1 MKPDVKSQTA
11 LPQAANDH
19 GNDHTEEKAIR
30 AILIF
35 LAVCL
40 FFVLL
45 QCYSYAHWQE
55 KEVLSYVTYMAFLFS
70 PLLGCVLARLIT
82 REGFRDG
89 ILWPRF
95 LGNGKAYLL
104 AVLIPTFTG
113 LLGAILSSLLLGDGL
128 TVKLPGGIRMAIL
141 TVLLCFAQLYYVAFI
156 TVGEELGWRAL
167 LYDKLEI
174 LLGMNGAVIL
184 GGILWGL
191 WHFPVLYYLG
201 ANFGKDYAGFPYL
214 GVLLMCIA
222 TIFIGTPLWLVR
234 KMSSSVIPACLFH
247 GVIDSI
253 FNGLLTLF
261 LTQEVAAKNTLQVGI
276 YGFVLP
282 SVIVG
287 IPAWICLLRL
297 GKRKAQTPVDVTPS
311 QTTNEA

>member
-1 MKPDVKSQTA
+1 MKLDKKKA
-11 LPQAANDH
+11 L
-19 GNDHTEEKAIR
+19 R
-30 AILIF
+30 SILIL
-35 LAVCL
+35 LATCL
-40 FFVLL
+40 VFVLL

-55 KEVLSYVTYMAFLFS
+55 NEVLSYVTYFAFLFS
-70 PLLGCVLARLIT
+70 PLTGCVLARLIT

-104 AVLIPTFTG
+104 ALLIPTFSG
-113 LLGAILSSLLLGDGL
+113 FLGAILSALFLGDGL
-128 TVKLPGGIRMAIL
+128 DVKLDGGPRMAIL
-141 TVLLCFAQLYYVAFI
+141 TILLCFAQLYYVAFI
-156 TVGEELGWRAL
+156 TAGEELGWRAL

-174 LLGMNGAVIL
+174 LLGTNGAVIL
-184 GGILWGL
+184 GGILWGV

-201 ANFGKDYAGFPYL
+201 INFGKDYPGFPYL
-214 GVLLMCIA
+214 GILLMCVA
-222 TIFIGTPLWLVR
+222 TIFLGAPLWLVR
-234 KMSSSVIPACLFH
+234 KMSGSVIPACLLH
-247 GVIDSI
+247 GVIDSV

-261 LTQEVAAKNTLQVGI
+261 LTQEVAASHALQVGI

-287 IPAWICLLRL
+287 IPSWIYLFRL
-297 GKRKAQTPVDVTPS
+297 GKRKMQTPTAATPG